1 MTNRRAAWLTAGFV
15 AYLAALSLWSIAQP
29 DRKLSEF
36 ENRALQQFPSF
47 SAAKL
52 WDGRYTEQL
61 GNYFADQFAARDAW
75 VGIKSDLERM
85 SGKTENR
92 QVFFGKDNY
101 LFERFQT
108 PGAQYEANL
117 NEIRRF
123 AARHAVTPMHMLL
136 VPYSQAV
143 YADKLPAYA
152 EATSYDT
159 AEFIRGTYDTL
170 GSAVTSVSVL
180 DALKRHKS
188 DSVFFRTDHHWTMRG
203 AYYGYAEFARAA
215 GFEPIPLESV
225 PSRVISSSFY
235 GTYYTKA
242 NNRHLLPDKL
252 ELLEQSLPPYKVCYS
267 DASAC
272 SDSFYHMEALS
283 VRDQYKVFFN
293 GNRAWTTIETGAGT
307 GRSIVIFKDSYAN
320 AFVPL
325 LAPHYSSIHM
335 IDLRFFHES
344 VDDYLTR
351 HNFDHI
357 LFLYGV
363 KTVAEDDI
371 FKWLN

>member
-1 MTNRRAAWLTAGFV
+1 MTNRRAAWLTAGFL
-15 AYLAALSLWSIAQP
+15 AYIAVLSLWSIAQP

-36 ENRALQQFPSF
+36 ENRSLQQFPSF

-52 WDGRYTEQL
+52 RDGRYTAQL

-75 VGIKSDLERM
+75 VGLKSDLERL

-92 QVFFGKDNY
+92 QVFFGKDDY

-108 PGAQYEANL
+108 PGAQYEANMD
-117 NEIRRF
+117 EIRRF
-123 AARHAVTPMHMLL
+123 AARHAGVTMHMLL

-152 EATSYDT
+152 EGTSYDT
-159 AEFIRGTYDTL
+159 AEFIRGTYEAL
-170 GSAVTSVSVL
+170 GTAVKPVSVL
-180 DALKRHKS
+180 DALRQRKS
-188 DSVFFRTDHHWTMRG
+188 DSLFFRTDHHWTMRG
-203 AYYGYAEFARAA
+203 AYWGYAEFARAA
-215 GFEPIPLESV
+215 GFEPVPLESMS
-225 PSRVISSSFY
+225 SRVISSGFY

-242 NNRHLLPDKL
+242 NHRHLPPDKL
-252 ELLEQSLPPYKVCYS
+252 ELLDQALPPYTVCYS

-272 SDSFYHMEALS
+272 SGSFYHMEALS
-283 VRDQYKVFFN
+283 ERDHYQVFFN
-293 GNRAWTTIETGAGT
+293 GNHAWTTIETGAGT

-325 LAPHYSSIHM
+325 LAQHYSSIHM

-344 VDDYLTR
+344 ADDYLSR
-351 HNFDHI
+351 HRFDHI

-363 KTVAEDDI
+363 KTVAEEDV

>member
-1 MTNRRAAWLTAGFV
+1 MTNRRAIWLTAGFV
-15 AYLAALSLWSIAQP
+15 AYIAALSLWSIAQP

-36 ENRALQQFPSF
+36 ENRTLQQFPSF

-61 GNYFADQFAARDAW
+61 GNYFVDQFAARDSW
-75 VGIKSDLERM
+75 VGIKSDLERV
-85 SGKTENR
+85 SGKTENH

-101 LFERFQT
+101 LFERFQA
-108 PGAQYEANL
+108 PGAQSEANL

-123 AARHAVTPMHMLL
+123 AARHAGTPMHMLL

-159 AEFIRGTYDTL
+159 AEFIHSTYDAL
-170 GSAVTSVSVL
+170 GGDVTPVSVL
-180 DALKRHKS
+180 DALKQHKS

-203 AYYGYAEFARAA
+203 AYWGYAEFARAA
-215 GFEPIPLESV
+215 GFEPVPPESM

-242 NNRHLLPDKL
+242 NNRHLPPDKL
-252 ELLEQSLPPYKVCYS
+252 ERLEQPLPPYTVCYS

-272 SDSFYHMEALS
+272 SASFYHMEALS
-283 VRDQYKVFFN
+283 ARDHYQVFFN
-293 GNRAWTTIETGAGT
+293 GNHAWTTIETGAGT

-325 LAPHYSSIHM
+325 LAKHYSSIHM

-344 VDDYLTR
+344 VDDYLSR
-351 HNFDHI
+351 HDFDHI

-363 KTVAEDDI
+363 KTIAEEDI